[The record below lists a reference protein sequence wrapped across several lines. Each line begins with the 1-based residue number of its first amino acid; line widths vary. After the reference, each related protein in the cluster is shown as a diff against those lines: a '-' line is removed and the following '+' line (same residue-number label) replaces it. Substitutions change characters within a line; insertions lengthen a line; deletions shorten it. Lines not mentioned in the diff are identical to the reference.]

1 MTVSFKN
8 SLILFLLKI
17 LRTIHP
23 KVHQQAPMIQE
34 LLVVSTTALGDTLWA
49 LPAIQ
54 ALKVRFPSAQI
65 SVLTSQIGQEVLS
78 SHPDINHIFVLKK
91 PFFLSLMQNYLRLRK
106 KHIDSIYIFHTSQ
119 RAVLPLCYL
128 LNAKEIVGTPGINKG
143 LDVLLSKKINP
154 QYEHEINRRL
164 RIVGYDTT
172 KTANPAL
179 TFDRRISNKNN
190 GLLFVS
196 KHELDR
202 KPVLIGINPGSKDK
216 FKQWDPQCFITL
228 GRLLQ
233 KDLDC
238 AIVITGGPAEQK
250 LTRYIANGIPG
261 AVPLDEVVSLDTLA
275 TLIEKCDLFITND
288 TGPMHLAFG
297 VGTKT
302 LSLFTATDPYLCGP
316 WNSPHAAVIQ
326 AKTTCSPCIKKK
338 CHLPFCM
345 LQISPEAV
353 HKQALQMLNRPCAK
367 TTERGS

>member
-8 SLILFLLKI
+8 SLILFLLKT
-17 LRTIHP
+17 LRKIYP
-23 KVHQQAPMIQE
+23 KVHQQAPIIQE

-54 ALKVRFPSAQI
+54 ALKVHFPSAQI

-91 PFFLSLMQNYLRLRK
+91 PFLLSLIQNYLRLRK
-106 KHIDSIYIFHTSQ
+106 KHIDNIYIFHTSQ

-128 LNAKEIVGTPGINKG
+128 LNAKEIIGTPGINKG

-172 KTANPAL
+172 KPANPPL

-216 FKQWDPQCFITL
+216 FKQWDPECFITL

-250 LTRYIANGIPG
+250 LTRCIANGIPG

-288 TGPMHLAFG
+288 TGPMHIALG

-302 LSLFTATDPYLCGP
+302 LCLFTPTDPFLCGP
-316 WNSPHAAVIQ
+316 WNSPHGEVVQ
-326 AKTTCSPCIKKK
+326 AKITCSPCIKKK
-338 CHLPFCM
+338 CCLPFCM
-345 LQISPEAV
+345 LQISTQEV
-353 HKQALQMLNRPCAK
+353 HRRALQMLNHSFAEK
-367 TTERGS
+367 T

>member
-1 MTVSFKN
+1 MAVSLKN
-8 SLILFLLKI
+8 SFILFLLKI
-17 LRTIHP
+17 LRKICPT
-23 KVHQQAPMIQE
+23 VQQQATTRKE

-54 ALKVRFPSAQI
+54 ALKIRFPSAQI

-78 SHPDINHIFVLKK
+78 SHPDIDRILVLKK
-91 PFFLSLMQNYLRLRK
+91 PLFSSLIQNYLKLRK

-128 LNAKEIVGTPGINKG
+128 LNAKEIIGTPGINKG
-143 LDVLLSKKINP
+143 LDVLISKKINP

-172 KTANPAL
+172 RPANPPL
-179 TFDRRISNKNN
+179 TFARRISDKSN
-190 GLLFVS
+190 GLLFLS
-196 KHELDR
+196 KHKLDQ
-202 KPVLIGINPGSKDK
+202 KTVLIGINPGSKDK
-216 FKQWDPQCFITL
+216 FKQWDPECFITL

-238 AIVITGGPAEQK
+238 SIVITGGLAEQK

-261 AVPLDEVVSLDTLA
+261 AVPIDEVVSLDTLA
-275 TLIEKCDLFITND
+275 TLIEKCALFITND
-288 TGPMHLAFG
+288 TGPMHLALAA
-297 VGTKT
+297 GTKT

-316 WNSPHAAVIQ
+316 WNSPHGVVIQ
-326 AKTTCSPCIKKK
+326 AKTTCFPCIKKK

-345 LQISPEAV
+345 LQISPQEV
-353 HKQALQMLNRPCAK
+353 HRQALQILNRF
-367 TTERGS
+367 